1 MGEDRRAANVA
12 TGLAVNLDRPIT
24 RRRLVGAAGT
34 AGAGALLAGVPAGA
48 LARRRVRHA
57 DVVVAGAG
65 YAGLTAARELVRRG
79 HSVIVLEAR
88 ERVGGRVVN
97 KDLGGGVFT
106 ERGGT
111 FIGPTQNRIKAL
123 ADEVGVGTFPMYD
136 EGNNVWMADGHRFEW
151 SDTGPTGTAPPDPK
165 VIFDAAKVIAK
176 LDELSKQ
183 VPVNAPWTAPK
194 AEEWDRQRFRDFVLA
209 NSSGNPRFR
218 KLVNV
223 ALRAQM
229 GAEMREISLLF
240 ALLFVAQS
248 GDAHHPGTF
257 ERNFNTRGGAQQ
269 DRFEGG
275 SEQVGLRVAAGLG
288 DRIVLGSPVRRVEQG
303 SGGVRVESDRAIVHA
318 KQVVIAMAPAMVR
331 RIDFS
336 PELPEQRRGLNE
348 AMRNGTLTK
357 VSIVYDR
364 PFWRDKGLSGTA
376 LSANGPVG
384 VFFED
389 SPEDASKGIVIGFVG
404 GDKNRKY
411 RTLGRADRRAR
422 VIAEAEA
429 VFGPQAGH
437 PERIVE
443 SDWRGEKWSRGCPIA
458 LGTPNTLTRF
468 GPALRRP
475 VGRIHWAGTETA
487 DYWAGYMDGAVRSGE
502 RVARQIDELL

>member
-1 MGEDRRAANVA
+1 M
-12 TGLAVNLDRPIT
+12 GLAVNLDRPIT
-24 RRRLVGAAGT
+24 RRRLVGAAG
-34 AGAGALLAGVPAGA
+34 AGALLAGVPAGA
-48 LARRRVRHA
+48 LAKRRVRHA

-79 HSVIVLEAR
+79 HSVVVLEAR

-97 KDLGGGVFT
+97 KELGGGVFT

-111 FIGPTQNRIKAL
+111 FIGPTQTRIKAL

-136 EGNNVWMADGHRFEW
+136 EGNDVWMADGHRFEW
-151 SDTGPTGTAPPDPK
+151 SDTGPTGTAPPDPR
-165 VIFDAAKVIAK
+165 VIGDAAQVIYK
-176 LDELSKQ
+176 LDQLSKQ
-183 VPVNAPWTAPK
+183 VPVHAPWTAAK
-194 AEEWDRQRFRDFVLA
+194 ADEWDRKTLRDFVLA

-229 GAEMREISLLF
+229 GAEMREVSLLF
-240 ALLFVAQS
+240 TLLFIAQS
-248 GDAHHPGTF
+248 GDAGHPGSF

-269 DRFEGG
+269 DRFHGG
-275 SEQVGLRVAAGLG
+275 SAQVGLRVAKQLG
-288 DRIVLGSPVRRVEQG
+288 DRIVLGSPVRRLEQ
-303 SGGVRVESDRAIVHA
+303 SSAGVRVESDRAIVHA
-318 KQVVIAMAPAMVR
+318 KQVVIAMSPTMVR

-336 PELPEQRRGLNE
+336 PGLPEQRRGLNE

-364 PFWRDKGLSGTA
+364 PFWRDDGLSGTA

-411 RTLGRADRRAR
+411 RTLRRAERRAR
-422 VIAEAEA
+422 VVAELETI
-429 VFGPQAGH
+429 FGPRAAKV
-437 PERIVE
+437 ERIVE
-443 SDWRGEKWSRGCPIA
+443 SDWRGERWSRGCPIA
-458 LGTPNTLTRF
+458 LGTPHALTRF

-475 VGRIHWAGTETA
+475 VGRVHWAGTETA

-502 RVARQIDELL
+502 RVAREIDALL

>member
-1 MGEDRRAANVA
+1 
-12 TGLAVNLDRPIT
+12 
-24 RRRLVGAAGT
+24 VGA

-57 DVVVAGAG
+57 DVVVVGAG
-65 YAGLTAARELVRRG
+65 FAGLTAALELVRRG
-79 HSVIVLEAR
+79 RSVVVLEAR
-88 ERVGGRVVN
+88 DRVGGRVVN
-97 KDLGGGVFT
+97 KDLGDGVFT

-111 FIGPTQNRIKAL
+111 FLGPTQTRIKRL
-123 ADEVGVGTFPMYD
+123 ADEVGVPTFPMYD
-136 EGNNVWMADGHRFEW
+136 EGDNVWVADGERFEW

-165 VIFDAAKVIAK
+165 VIFDAAKVIFK
-176 LDELSKQ
+176 LDDLSKQ
-183 VPVNAPWTAPK
+183 VPVRAPWEAPK
-194 AEEWDRQRFRDFVLA
+194 AEEWDRRTLREFVIA
-209 NSSGNPRFR
+209 NSSGKPRFR

-229 GAEMREISLLF
+229 GADMREVSLLF
-240 ALLFVAQS
+240 VLQFIAQS
-248 GDAHHPGTF
+248 GDRRHPGTF

-269 DRFEGG
+269 DRFHGG
-275 SEQVGLRVAAGLG
+275 SQVVALRASEELG
-288 DRIVLGSPVRRVEQG
+288 ERVVLGSPVRRVE
-303 SGGVRVESDRAIVHA
+303 SSANGVRVESDQVVVHA
-318 KQVVIAMAPAMVR
+318 KRVVVAMAPSLVR

-336 PELPEQRRGLNE
+336 PGLPEQRRGLNE
-348 AMRNGTLTK
+348 AMRMGTLTK
-357 VSIVYDR
+357 VSVVYDR

-404 GDKNRKY
+404 GDKNRRY

-422 VIAEAEA
+422 VVAELETI
-429 VFGPQAGH
+429 FGPRAAK

-443 SDWRGEKWSRGCPIA
+443 SDWRGEKWSRGCPISI
-458 LGTPNTLTRF
+458 GTPGTLTRF

-502 RVARQIDELL
+502 RVAREVDRRL